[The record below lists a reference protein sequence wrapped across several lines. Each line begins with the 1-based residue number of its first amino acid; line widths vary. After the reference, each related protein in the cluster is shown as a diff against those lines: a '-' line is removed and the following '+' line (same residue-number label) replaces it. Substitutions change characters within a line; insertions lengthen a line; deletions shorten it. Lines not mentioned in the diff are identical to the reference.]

1 MIITYSMDQYLSS
14 PFLNIAINIFGGLA
28 IFMFAMEMLSS
39 HLQNVVGD
47 KIEKVL
53 RKLTDNPSSGM
64 VVGAFVTFLT
74 QSSSITVLT
83 LIGLV
88 NVGVLNLSQ
97 GMGIL
102 LGAEIGT
109 TLTAQLVTLEIGKLY
124 FPLVIIGLILARFG
138 KEKAGSLGK
147 VIFAFGLL
155 FLGME
160 LMKTGAKPIGSDPM
174 VLSLFESFAK
184 NPILGIFAGAV
195 FTAVTSSSSATTSL
209 VVALGIANVI
219 QLPAG
224 IALIMGANIGTTF
237 LEIIAVFGMSLTAKR
252 IAVAQGVINVLG
264 VLIMLPFI
272 KPFAE
277 LMATTSTGL
286 GNQVANSHTVFNVG
300 SSMVFLIFVKL
311 IVKLVEKIMPGEVVT
326 VERGVK
332 YIDNSLIKMPQLALV
347 NAEKEVERFG
357 QIIDQSFF
365 NMSQY
370 FSSKDDNF
378 LSTVTTQEKFVD
390 KLHLQINDY
399 LIKVSE
405 HEFNQKA
412 SEKLAKLMH
421 GLTDL
426 ERTHD
431 HLNKVAE
438 YGLKSYKRRIK
449 FTDKELELVGE
460 FSVHCYSFYRKALEA
475 FLKGNV
481 TQSKKLSKEM
491 KKLSS
496 IKEGI
501 LKKVG
506 KSNGD
511 KEELL
516 QKMIHNL
523 ERAAHHG
530 ENLTDIV
537 VSGF

>member
-1 MIITYSMDQYLSS
+1 MY
-14 PFLNIAINIFGGLA
+14 
-28 IFMFAMEMLSS
+28 AMEMLGS

-64 VVGAFVTFLT
+64 VVGALVTFLT

-109 TLTAQLVTLEIGKLY
+109 TLTAQLVTLEIGKMY
-124 FPLVIIGLILARFG
+124 FPLVIIGLILAKFG
-138 KEKAGSLGK
+138 KEKTKSLGK
-147 VIFAFGLL
+147 VIFSFGLL

-160 LMKTGAKPIGSDPM
+160 LMKTGAKPIGKDPM
-174 VLSLFESFAK
+174 VLSLFESFAS
-184 NPILGIFAGAV
+184 NPILGIIAGAT

-219 QLPAG
+219 ALPAG
-224 IALIMGANIGTTF
+224 ITLILGANIGTTF
-237 LEIIAVFGMSLTAKR
+237 LELIAVFGLSLTAKR
-252 IAVAQGVINVLG
+252 IAVAQGVINILG
-264 VLIMLPFI
+264 VVLMLPFI
-272 KPFAE
+272 QPFAQ
-277 LMATTSTGL
+277 LMALTSDHL
-286 GNQVANSHTVFNVG
+286 GNQIANSHTVFNVG
-300 SSMVFLIFVKL
+300 SSMVFLVFVKL

-326 VERGVK
+326 VERGAK
-332 YIDNSLIKMPQLALV
+332 YIDDALIRMPHLALV
-347 NAEKEVERFG
+347 NSEKEVERLS
-357 QIIDQSFF
+357 QIVDQSFF
-365 NMSQY
+365 HISQY
-370 FSSKDDNF
+370 FSSRDDNL
-378 LSTVTTQEKFVD
+378 LSTVTTQEEFVN
-390 KLHLQINDY
+390 KLHLQTNEY

-405 HEFNQKA
+405 HEFNKES

-431 HLNKVAE
+431 HLNKAAE
-438 YGLKSYKRRIK
+438 YTQIGHNKRVK
-449 FTDKELELVGE
+449 FTDKELHLVGE
-460 FSVHCYSFYRKALEA
+460 FSNHCYSFYRKALRA
-475 FLKGNV
+475 FLSGNV
-481 TQSKKLSKEM
+481 KESKKLTKEM
-491 KKLSS
+491 KKLSLL
-496 IKEGI
+496 KEGI
-501 LKKVG
+501 IKKI
-506 KSNGD
+506 NQTD
-511 KEELL
+511 KEKVELL
-516 QKMIHNL
+516 NKIVHNV